1 MPKKQSEIFENLE
14 GDNQEPQTPAKKT
27 TIKEKKQVSAER
39 LEQLKE
45 QLARGRAVRL
55 AKRELIEN
63 EKKSRVSNT
72 KTETEE
78 PSKPVQKKQEEV
90 TDTRPVANQL
100 WGEEI
105 AELKNEIKSLKS
117 RLDKPK
123 PVHAT
128 TPVKVPEKII
138 SPVSKKDNV
147 IIPRPTNV
155 PKKVVES
162 PKPPPSQPIS
172 IPKPKPNIYS
182 AFKVA
187 LW

>member
-1 MPKKQSEIFENLE
+1 M
-14 GDNQEPQTPAKKT
+14 
-27 TIKEKKQVSAER
+27 
-39 LEQLKE
+39 
-45 QLARGRAVRL
+45 ARGRAVRL

-78 PSKPVQKKQEEV
+78 ASKPVQKKQEEV
-90 TDTRPVANQL
+90 IDRRPVADQI

-123 PVHAT
+123 QVHAT

-138 SPVSKKDNV
+138 SSVTKKDNV
-147 IIPRPTNV
+147 IISKPTNV

-162 PKPPPSQPIS
+162 AKPPPSQPIS

>member
-1 MPKKQSEIFENLE
+1 MPKKQSEIFENVE
-14 GDNQEPQTPAKKT
+14 GDNQEPPTPAKKT

-55 AKRELIEN
+55 AKRELIES
-63 EKKSRVSNT
+63 EKKSHVSNT

-78 PSKPVQKKQEEV
+78 VSKPVQKKQEEV

-123 PVHAT
+123 PVS

-138 SPVSKKDNV
+138 SPVTKKENV
-147 IIPRPTNV
+147 VISRPTNV
-155 PKKVVES
+155 PKKVIES